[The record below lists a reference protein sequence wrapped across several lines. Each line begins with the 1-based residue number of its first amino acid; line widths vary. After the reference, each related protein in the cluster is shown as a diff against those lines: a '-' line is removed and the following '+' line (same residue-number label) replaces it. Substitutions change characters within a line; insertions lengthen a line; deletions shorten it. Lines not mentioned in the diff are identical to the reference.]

1 MWSRSEARSPRRSRN
16 WNWWFTLGAALWLL
30 TAGGVFAAAWIRDDM
45 HIPWLVAGYLALTV
59 LTSVACFVAYGV
71 DKRRAIRQAQRI
83 PEYVLHRLALAGG
96 WPGAALAQSLF
107 RHKTQKMSFRLK
119 YWLIVLLHGAI
130 IGYGAYRLWQGDAPQ
145 STPNDTPT
153 QQAAILEQA
162 QAGVRFAAMVTPAS
176 PTPVPVL
183 ARDGTMTAENPLRD
197 RLPRPSPS
205 ERLGRRDAVAVR

>member
-1 MWSRSEARSPRRSRN
+1 MSSRIAARSPRRSRN

-30 TAGGVFAAAWIRDDM
+30 TAGGVFAAAWVRDDV

-59 LTSVACFVAYGV
+59 VTSIACFVAYGI

-83 PEYVLHRLALAGG
+83 PERVLHRLALAGG

-130 IGYGAYRLWQGDAPQ
+130 IGYGTYRLWQGEAPPATLQ
-145 STPNDTPT
+145 PPPK
-153 QQAAILEQA
+153 QQAARTED
-162 QAGVRFAAMVTPAS
+162 AGTHRRFSGATHGFPAATVAC
-176 PTPVPVL
+176 
-183 ARDGTMTAENPLRD
+183 RDPFATE
-197 RLPRPSPS
+197 RPSFLFHFRMAGP
-205 ERLGRRDAVAVR
+205 V